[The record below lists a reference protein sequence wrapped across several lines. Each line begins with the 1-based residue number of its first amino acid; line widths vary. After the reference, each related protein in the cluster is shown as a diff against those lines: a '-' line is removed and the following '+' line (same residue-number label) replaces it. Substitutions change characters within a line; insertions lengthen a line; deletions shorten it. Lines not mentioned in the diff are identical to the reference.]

1 MLLLGMRSDYDNGGN
16 CQNELLPTLR
26 SENERSNPM
35 ILLFILIILAGFLLH
50 DAATIA
56 LDHVDWLVMF
66 TERHDDD

>member
-1 MLLLGMRSDYDNGGN
+1 MDAPAGTIS
-16 CQNELLPTLR
+16 
-26 SENERSNPM
+26 ERSNPM